1 MLQLFN
7 PCRISLYINV
17 RIYLLYPLLAKHFSY
32 IMLFIYQKYCII
44 RCCYTKLHNGF
55 AMMNVYRQKCLFR
68 QTIKVSRAPA
78 YSEPC
83 DVRQNKFCANFIGA
97 KFASGL
103 FKLLLV
109 SLALYTY
116 KDMPML
122 SASYNTKSL
131 YLRKHSCSFLLL
143 SIHHL
148 LITWFTCIL

>member
-1 MLQLFN
+1 M
-7 PCRISLYINV
+7 

-131 YLRKHSCSFLLL
+131 YLHTSYLSFFYTHTFL
-143 SIHHL
+143 SGKFY
-148 LITWFTCIL
+148 TQKCVN